1 MADAFE
7 LLGVAAVF
15 IDESGFA
22 LHINDSARRRLG
34 PQLWIDDGRL
44 RAADLDLDEALS
56 AAIES
61 ALINRAPAHAAA
73 DLSFASESRGAV
85 SLKVLPVVAEA
96 HDPFQLL
103 KAVVDHRRAG
113 RRGLA
118 AGSRA
123 SGRPELK
130 RRARKRPRRGA
141 VFAFFPPF
149 LSDKRVDACGGRE
162 YGPRTFDRQ

>member
-1 MADAFE
+1 MEANATSAERGAPGLNEQLKEGAVAPLRPLLAGARARGMADAFE

-61 ALINRAPAHAAA
+61 ALINRTPAHAAA

-103 KAVVDHRRAG
+103 KAVVIIEEQG
-113 RRGLA
+113 
-118 AGSRA
+118 
-123 SGRPELK
+123 
-130 RRARKRPRRGA
+130 GA
-141 VFAFFPPF
+141 VSWPNRAHRAD
-149 LSDKRVDACGGRE
+149 LN
-162 YGPRTFDRQ
+162 

>member
-1 MADAFE
+1 MEANATSAERGASGLNEHSKEGAVAPLRPLLAGARARGMADAFE

-44 RAADLDLDEALS
+44 RAADLDLDEALG
-56 AAIES
+56 AAIDG
-61 ALINRAPAHAAA
+61 ALINGAPAHATT

-103 KAVVDHRRAG
+103 KAVVIIEEQGGAVSRMDRAHRAG
-113 RRGLA
+113 LN
-118 AGSRA
+118 
-123 SGRPELK
+123 
-130 RRARKRPRRGA
+130 
-141 VFAFFPPF
+141 
-149 LSDKRVDACGGRE
+149 
-162 YGPRTFDRQ
+162 

>member
-1 MADAFE
+1 LVPLRAGPRPRGMADAFE

-56 AAIES
+56 AAIDA
-61 ALINRAPAHAAA
+61 ALINGAPAHAAA

-103 KAVVDHRRAG
+103 KAVVIIEEQGGAVSWRDRAHRAG
-113 RRGLA
+113 LN
-118 AGSRA
+118 
-123 SGRPELK
+123 
-130 RRARKRPRRGA
+130 
-141 VFAFFPPF
+141 
-149 LSDKRVDACGGRE
+149 
-162 YGPRTFDRQ
+162 

>member
-1 MADAFE
+1 MEANATSAERGAPGLNEQLKEGAVAPLRPLLAGARARGMADAFE

-56 AAIES
+56 ATIDA
-61 ALINRAPAHAAA
+61 ALINGAPAHAAA

-96 HDPFQLL
+96 NDPFQLL
-103 KAVVDHRRAG
+103 KAVVIIEEQGGAVSWLDRAHRAG
-113 RRGLA
+113 LN
-118 AGSRA
+118 
-123 SGRPELK
+123 
-130 RRARKRPRRGA
+130 
-141 VFAFFPPF
+141 
-149 LSDKRVDACGGRE
+149 
-162 YGPRTFDRQ
+162 